1 MPSPYH
7 RKLFFQLVG
16 RMAEPSSRQGH
27 NSAEPVDQNQAL
39 RPKRHRAGWLDTN
52 MKPKISIIMPTFNR
66 AKYIAEAIR
75 SVQSQTLR
83 EWELIVIDDG
93 STDNTESIV
102 RDLTEKDGRISYFKN
117 ERNLGIAKTRNRGVS
132 LAKADYV
139 AMLDSDDKWISSE
152 KLVCQLETIEK
163 NMKLGIVGTN
173 ACFIDEDGAIIEKNT
188 NFSSGNSSNKGKCT
202 NFPSDDAGI
211 RQTELYRNILMQSGL
226 LIKKEAIEKAGGYD
240 SRFTVCD
247 DHDLWLKIGK
257 NWQFM
262 ILPSVDLSYR
272 IHKSGITKAKHFKTA
287 CEEMKILFKFRKEY
301 PGFFKGLIKCTGRFF
316 I

>member
-1 MPSPYH
+1 
-7 RKLFFQLVG
+7 
-16 RMAEPSSRQGH
+16 
-27 NSAEPVDQNQAL
+27 
-39 RPKRHRAGWLDTN
+39 
-52 MKPKISIIMPTFNR
+52 MPTFNR
-66 AKYIAEAIR
+66 ACYIAEAIK
-75 SVQSQTLR
+75 SVQDQILDD
-83 EWELIVIDDG
+83 WELIVVDDG
-93 STDNTESIV
+93 STDGTESIV
-102 RDLTEKDGRISYFKN
+102 RGFVEKDSRISYFKN
-117 ERNLGIAKTRNRGVS
+117 EKNIGIAKTRNRGVT

-139 AMLDSDDKWISSE
+139 AMLDSDDRWASPD
-152 KLVCQLETIEK
+152 KLIKQLSFLEQNKE
-163 NMKLGIVGTN
+163 LGIVGTN
-173 ACFIDEDGAIIEKNT
+173 ASFMDEN
-188 NFSSGNSSNKGKCT
+188 GKVTGKHT
-202 NFPSDDAGI
+202 NFPTDNAGI

-240 SRFTVCD
+240 SKFTICD